1 MLTRSD
7 VRLSSPMNSHQI
19 FVPASRTRTR
29 RVTKPRKSA
38 RFVVPLKTPPPSN
51 NNNNSPVP
59 PTRGLRRKEVFR
71 ENVVA
76 RESFA
81 LAATGQEGAE
91 RMVKAKMQSRLRSL
105 MKHNSSLLPPPFK
118 SSNLDISP
126 TSSMSSLLLL

>member
-38 RFVVPLKTPPPSN
+38 RFVVPLRTPPPSN

-59 PTRGLRRKEVFR
+59 QTRGLRRKEVFR
-71 ENVVA
+71 ANVAVE
-76 RESFA
+76 ESSA
-81 LAATGQEGAE
+81 LAVTGQEGTE
-91 RMVKAKMQSRLRSL
+91 RMVKAKTQSRLRISTKL
-105 MKHNSSLLPPPFK
+105 NSSLLPPPFK
-118 SSNLDISP
+118 NSNLD
-126 TSSMSSLLLL
+126 T